1 MPAELPVFELAL
13 LFALTM
19 YMWETYLDSR
29 QKARLEAKGGVVPP
43 ALGALVKTL
52 DAEALKRGKDAPKK
66 AADVNGTSADSS
78 AKKEDDDK
86 KKDDKI
92 EDGKA
97 LEKMTADAPKFQVR
111 FICLTMSIY
120 FFSSGHF
127 INTNVQWVPFHAG
140 LQFVENQLRHGES
153 IRAHDSG
160 KWLHADGAVPAAL
173 GHGVHFN
180 PAAWLRTQRR
190 Q

>member
-1 MPAELPVFELAL
+1 MAALLELIPRWSGGYHQEGWVPAELPVFELAL

-19 YMWETYLDSR
+19 YLWETYLDSR

-66 AADVNGTSADSS
+66 AAELNGASSADAA

-97 LEKMTADAPKFQVR
+97 LEKMTADAPKFQVSSR
-111 FICLTMSIY
+111 FSIA
-120 FFSSGHF
+120 F
-127 INTNVQWVPFHAG
+127 
-140 LQFVENQLRHGES
+140 LR
-153 IRAHDSG
+153 
-160 KWLHADGAVPAAL
+160 V
-173 GHGVHFN
+173 VHFGF
-180 PAAWLRTQRR
+180 PLTRDVPYSLSCRLTTCRKSVSA
-190 Q
+190 